1 MQRES
6 IWQTHPGRL
15 LLFAVAL
22 AGAGCFEEERR
33 IPVTEA
39 PVVTELSGELFDVAR
54 GRGLGEAEQRAAVE
68 TYVPTG
74 SLDTHLGFL
83 STGSSGR
90 LAVIGLP
97 SMRILKYVG
106 VFTPEPWQ
114 GFGYDDESI
123 DVLQASAREDI
134 AYRYGDSGQPALSEQ
149 DGRYDGKTLF
159 LADAA
164 NARVGVVH
172 LDGFD
177 TKQIVSNPVFR
188 SSGGDVAV
196 TPHTRYVVQTARFPE
211 LPGAE
216 WGDPGNGI
224 RARLRGGLT
233 FWRFRRAGEEG
244 GRIDPED
251 SFTLALPPYLQA
263 ETDVGKAVS
272 KSKVF
277 TVATC
282 RVEPDRYA
290 GFEPCPANAPGILHV
305 VDYMRA
311 EAAAEKGRRIGDH
324 AFVDLDAAVASGAL
338 YQLELP
344 PAPSGVGISPD
355 GRRALITHESGT
367 AVTVVDLERLAPS
380 LATAKD
386 AFGVPTAPAASLPAS
401 RIEVGGASADATFAS
416 ADEAFVSVH
425 EPGRVVRIDLASGEI
440 TASADLPEPGGRLMF
455 TEGET
460 AAPTGRY
467 LVVMNKRPA
476 GHLPKA
482 GPHKPLNPILF
493 DTADGGLAHLY
504 DGSVPQATD
513 LAAVGIEEK
522 TLAGIERYALGT
534 ETRSGELAP
543 YRTLPGKER
552 VEREGNRV
560 RVFGTLIRSHIVPEI
575 VEVEVG
581 DVVTFHLTN
590 LEQAKDQTHG
600 FTVST
605 YNVHGSWEPGKVAS
619 VTFTADREGIFPYY
633 CTEFCSA
640 LHLEMFGYLLV
651 RPKGW
656 VAGDETFEDTAM
668 APEEARKRYEKKLEA
683 IRSTQ
688 GVIDSVIAWLK
699 EHHFESHPRA
709 TALVEDASHQLAEM
723 KAVQPRIDEAVEA
736 EDWNQARLWAEQ
748 AYQYQIKAA
757 DAGLRAKKILSEE
770 QDEEQEETL

>member
-1 MQRES
+1 M
-6 IWQTHPGRL
+6 
-15 LLFAVAL
+15 LLFAVLL

-33 IPVTEA
+33 APTTEA
-39 PVVTELSGELFDVAR
+39 PVVAAELSGELFEMAR
-54 GRGLGEAEQRAAVE
+54 SRGLGEAEQRAAVE

-90 LAVIGLP
+90 LAVLGLP

-164 NARVGVVH
+164 NARLGVVH

-177 TKQIVSNPVFR
+177 TKQILSNPVFR
-188 SSGGDVAV
+188 SSGRDVAV
-196 TPHTRYVVQTARFPE
+196 TPHTRFVIQTSRFPE

-216 WGDPGNGI
+216 WGDPGNGV

-233 FWRFRRAGEEG
+233 FWRYRRDGEES
-244 GRIDPED
+244 GRIDPAA

-263 ETDVGKAVS
+263 ETDVGKAGSRGTVL
-272 KSKVF
+272 

-282 RVEPDRYA
+282 RVGPDRYA
-290 GFEPCPANAPGILHV
+290 GFEPCPADAPGILHV
-305 VDYMRA
+305 VNYERA

-324 AFVDLDAAVASGAL
+324 PFVDLESAVASGAL

-344 PAPSGVGISPD
+344 PAPAGVAISPD
-355 GRRALITHESGT
+355 GRRALVTHETGT
-367 AVTVVDLERLAPS
+367 AITVVDLEGLASS
-380 LATAKD
+380 LATAPD
-386 AFGVPTAPAASLPAS
+386 AFGVPTAPAASLPGS
-401 RIEVGGASADATFAS
+401 RIEVGGPSVDATFAS

-425 EPGRVVRIDLASGEI
+425 EPGRVVRIDLESGKI
-440 TASADLPEPGGRLMF
+440 SASADLPEPGGRLMF
-455 TEGET
+455 TEGDTSE
-460 AAPTGRY
+460 PKGRY

-493 DTADGGLAHLY
+493 DTAGGGLAHLY

-522 TLAGIERYALGT
+522 TMAGIERYPLGT

-543 YRTLPGKER
+543 YRTLAGKER

-619 VTFTADREGIFPYY
+619 VTFTA
-633 CTEFCSA
+633 
-640 LHLEMFGYLLV
+640 
-651 RPKGW
+651 
-656 VAGDETFEDTAM
+656 
-668 APEEARKRYEKKLEA
+668 
-683 IRSTQ
+683 
-688 GVIDSVIAWLK
+688 
-699 EHHFESHPRA
+699 
-709 TALVEDASHQLAEM
+709 
-723 KAVQPRIDEAVEA
+723 
-736 EDWNQARLWAEQ
+736 
-748 AYQYQIKAA
+748 
-757 DAGLRAKKILSEE
+757 
-770 QDEEQEETL
+770 

>member
-1 MQRES
+1 MQRQS
-6 IWQTHPGRL
+6 IWHRHLSGAFL
-15 LLFAVAL
+15 AVAL
-22 AGAGCFEEERR
+22 ACAGCFQEERR
-33 IPVTEA
+33 A
-39 PVVTELSGELFDVAR
+39 PGSESRAVAELSGELFETAR
-54 GRGLGEAEQRAAVE
+54 SRGLGEAEQRAAVQ
-68 TYVPTG
+68 TYVPGG
-74 SLDTHLGFL
+74 SHDTHLGFV

-90 LAVIGLP
+90 VAVLGLP

-123 DVLQASAREDI
+123 DVLQASAREDV
-134 AYRYGDSGQPALSEQ
+134 AYRYGDSGQPALSEF
-149 DGRYDGKTLF
+149 DGLYDGKTLF

-177 TKQIVSNPVFR
+177 TKQVLSNPVFR
-188 SSGGDVAV
+188 SSGRDVAV
-196 TPHTRYVVQTARFPE
+196 TPHTRFVIQTSRFPE

-216 WGDPGNGI
+216 WGDPDNGI
-224 RARLRGGLT
+224 RERLRGGLT
-233 FWRFRRAGEEG
+233 FWRYRGDGEES
-244 GRIDPED
+244 GRIDPSD

-263 ETDVGKAVS
+263 QTDVGKGPSRRLVL
-272 KSKVF
+272 

-282 RVEPDRYA
+282 RVEPGHYA
-290 GFEPCPANAPGILHV
+290 GFEPCAPDAPGILHV
-305 VDYMRA
+305 VDHERA
-311 EAAAEKGRRIGDH
+311 EAAVPKGRRIGNHD
-324 AFVDLDAAVASGAL
+324 FVDLDVAVAGEAL

-344 PAPSGVGISPD
+344 PAPSSVAVSPD
-355 GRRALITHESGT
+355 GRRAVITHESGS
-367 AVTVVDLERLAPS
+367 AITVVDLERLAAS
-380 LATAKD
+380 LATDPD
-386 AFGVPTAPAASLPAS
+386 AFGVPTAPAASLPA
-401 RIEVGGASADATFAS
+401 RRVEVGGASADATFAS

-425 EPGRVVRIDLASGEI
+425 DPGRVVRVDLASGEI

-455 TEGET
+455 TGGET
-460 AAPTGRY
+460 SAPEGRY

-493 DTADGGLAHLY
+493 DTSGGSLVHLY
-504 DGSVPQATD
+504 DGSIPQATD
-513 LAAVGIEEK
+513 LAAVG
-522 TLAGIERYALGT
+522 LAGGTVTGIERYALGT

-543 YRTLPGKER
+543 YRTLAGQER

-575 VEVEVG
+575 VEIEVG

-619 VTFTADREGIFPYY
+619 VTFTADREGIFSYY

-656 VAGDETFEDTAM
+656 KAGDETFEDTSM
-668 APEEARKRYEKKLEA
+668 SPEEARQRYQQKLEA

-688 GVIDSVIAWLK
+688 DVIDSVIAWLK
-699 EHHFESHPRA
+699 ENRFESDDRA

-723 KAVQPRIDEAVEA
+723 KAVQPRIDAAVEA

-748 AYQYQIKAA
+748 AYQYQLKAA

-770 QDEEQEETL
+770 QGETL

>member
-1 MQRES
+1 MKRES
-6 IWQTHPGRL
+6 IGHSQSGFVL
-15 LLFAVAL
+15 LLAVAL
-22 AGAGCFEEERR
+22 AAGGCFEEERR
-33 IPVTEA
+33 APQTEEV
-39 PVVTELSGELFDVAR
+39 PVVSELSGELFDVAR
-54 GRGLGEAEQRAAVE
+54 SRGLGEAEQRAAVE
-68 TYVPTG
+68 TYVPG
-74 SLDTHLGFL
+74 GKHDTHLGFL

-90 LAVIGLP
+90 LAVFGLP

-123 DVLQASAREDI
+123 DVLQASARGDI
-134 AYRYGDSGQPALSEQ
+134 GYRYGDSGKPALSEQ

-172 LDGFD
+172 LDGYD
-177 TKQIVSNPVFR
+177 TKQVVSNPVFR
-188 SSGGDVAV
+188 SSGGDLAV
-196 TPHTRYVVQTARFPE
+196 TPHTRFVIQTSRFPE

-233 FWRFRRAGEEG
+233 FWRYRRTGAES
-244 GRIDPED
+244 GRIDPSD

-263 ETDVGKAVS
+263 GTDVGKAASRGTVL
-272 KSKVF
+272 

-290 GFEPCPANAPGILHV
+290 GLEPCASDAPGILHV
-305 VDYMRA
+305 VDYERA
-311 EAAAEKGRRIGDH
+311 EAAVPKGRRIGDH
-324 AFVDLDAAVASGAL
+324 DFVDLEAAVAGGAL
-338 YQLELP
+338 YQLELA
-344 PAPSGVGISPD
+344 PAPSGVSISPD
-355 GRRALITHESGT
+355 GRRALVTHESGS
-367 AVTVVDLERLAPS
+367 AITVVDLERLDPS
-380 LATAKD
+380 LATSPD

-440 TASADLPEPGGRLMF
+440 VASADLPEPGGRLMF

-460 AAPTGRY
+460 SAPSGRY

-493 DTADGGLAHLY
+493 DTANGGLVHLY

-522 TLAGIERYALGT
+522 TLEGIERYALGT
-534 ETRSGELAP
+534 ESRSGELAP
-543 YRTLPGKER
+543 YRTLAGQER

-619 VTFTADREGIFPYY
+619 VTFTADREGVFSYY

-656 VAGDETFEDTAM
+656 TAGDETFEETEM
-668 APEEARKRYEKKLEA
+668 SPEEARQLYEKKLEA

-688 GVIDSVIAWLK
+688 AVIDGVIAWLK

-709 TALVEDASHQLAEM
+709 TALVEDATHQLAEM
-723 KAVQPRIDEAVEA
+723 KAVQPRIDTAVKA
-736 EDWNQARLWAEQ
+736 EDWNEARLWAEQ

-770 QDEEQEETL
+770 KEGETL